1 MKKVFVF
8 LLLFFGLAANAIV
21 IKGGIHYTVETA
33 RQEAFSKV
41 KYSIPMDEHK
51 KYLSDPG
58 FSKDKNGKTKIRKFG
73 RFVTFFS
80 DCMYSVNNVWNGFV
94 YYYDNNGNLIEFNK
108 FSVEEYPRLCMK
120 YDKYGKL
127 ITVFFDVNL
136 NETFVYAPDK
146 TYRGHWIGDNFYAS
160 NGKLTTKRSK
170 KPFPQCK

>member
-58 FSKDKNGKTKIRKFG
+58 FSRDKNGKTKIRKFG
-73 RFVTFFS
+73 RDVTFFS
-80 DCMYSVNNVWNGFV
+80 DGSYGVYNSNKKIS
-94 YYYDNNGNLIEFNK
+94 YYYNN
-108 FSVEEYPRLCMK
+108 
-120 YDKYGKL
+120 
-127 ITVFFDVNL
+127 
-136 NETFVYAPDK
+136 
-146 TYRGHWIGDNFYAS
+146 
-160 NGKLTTKRSK
+160 NGKLEEISYTFGDIYPKLTVKYNIDGKLNAVTYEIQKGESYMYDANKCFMGHWVDKNCYDSNGDIILMRK
-170 KPFPQCK
+170 

>member
-58 FSKDKNGKTKIRKFG
+58 FSRDKNGKTKIRKFG
-73 RFVTFFS
+73 RRICFFES
-80 DCMYSVNNVWNGFV
+80 GIYSIAIGKYN
-94 YYYDNNGNLIEFNK
+94 YY
-108 FSVEEYPRLCMK
+108 
-120 YDKYGKL
+120 
-127 ITVFFDVNL
+127 FD
-136 NETFVYAPDK
+136 TK
-146 TYRGHWIGDNFYAS
+146 
-160 NGKLTTKRSK
+160 NGKLVYLEHNRVRYHYPNLSAKYNTNGANLSM
-170 KPFPQCK
+170 

>member
-80 DCMYSVNNVWNGFV
+80 DGEYGVFSMRTGFAYFYDKNGKL
-94 YYYDNNGNLIEFNK
+94 YALMKKQQLN
-108 FSVEEYPRLCMK
+108 YPLLVPK
-120 YDKYGKL
+120 YDTNGKL
-127 ITVFFDVNL
+127 IEVMYKVKPQNTY
-136 NETFVYAPDK
+136 VYGADK
-146 TYRGHWIGDNFYAS
+146 SYKGHWLGDNFYDT
-160 NGKLTTKRSK
+160 NGNLKYKRSTK
-170 KPFPQCK
+170 YFYN